1 MAHGGKRPGAGRK
14 PGSTNRF
21 NRDLLA
27 SASATGALPVEY
39 LLEVMRDASNPIS
52 LRIDAAKS
60 CAPYLHHKLSAQDI
74 SVSTQADS
82 HESWL
87 ETLVD
92 AM

>member
-1 MAHGGKRPGAGRK
+1 M
-14 PGSTNRF
+14 
-21 NRDLLA
+21 
-27 SASATGALPVEY
+27 EY

-60 CAPYLHHKLSAQDI
+60 CAPYLHHKLAAQNI
-74 SVSTQADS
+74 SISTQAAS

-87 ETLVD
+87 ETLAE

>member
-27 SASATGALPVEY
+27 SASATGAIPVEY

-60 CAPYLHHKLSAQDI
+60 CAPYLHHKLTAQNI
-74 SVSTQADS
+74 SISTQAAS

-87 ETLVD
+87 ETLAE